1 MFLKAPDIYIRV
13 EGKKTIQR
21 TAKNGNRAFTATGLK
36 VLFQFLQN
44 KDLVNEP
51 QRTIAQK
58 AGVARGNI
66 TQVLDGLKETGYLMP
81 LNKKEFL
88 WEMRQELL
96 QRWVEKYT
104 LYTQETNAQLM
115 KNYRLIPIRKAN
127 WKCWK
132 CSGPK
137 IRKKSLHRP
146 CLSMPICLHKAAKE
160 IWKPH
165 KSFTMNTSNQTYK
178 KLAIPHFKEVFD
190 IIDTVMQRYHTPYYL
205 IGASAVALELLK
217 NDIKPGRGTRDIDF
231 AIMTANH
238 DAYQKACKALRKHG
252 FQFY

>member
-88 WEMRQELL
+88 KEWQPGIYRHRAEGAFSVSPK
-96 QRWVEKYT
+96 QR
-104 LYTQETNAQLM
+104 
-115 KNYRLIPIRKAN
+115 
-127 WKCWK
+127 
-132 CSGPK
+132 
-137 IRKKSLHRP
+137 
-146 CLSMPICLHKAAKE
+146 
-160 IWKPH
+160 
-165 KSFTMNTSNQTYK
+165 
-178 KLAIPHFKEVFD
+178 
-190 IIDTVMQRYHTPYYL
+190 
-205 IGASAVALELLK
+205 
-217 NDIKPGRGTRDIDF
+217 PG
-231 AIMTANH
+231 
-238 DAYQKACKALRKHG
+238 Q
-252 FQFY
+252 